1 MPASR
6 IALLL
11 SEGAEGPATFLGL
24 PYPFWQTVNFLGFI
38 ALLVWLLRKPL
49 VQFFENRRHQIAES
63 LRKAEEDRDR
73 AQAVAREVGEHLVRI
88 EAEIEL
94 LRLHAREQA
103 ETEEKEIAA
112 HAVEEAERV
121 AARTR
126 AELDARVRSAKNE
139 LTTYAADL
147 AVALARDL
155 VVKTVTPDD
164 EKRLVAEGV
173 KNLGGNAR

>member
-1 MPASR
+1 MTAPR
-6 IALLL
+6 IALFL
-11 SEGAEGPATFLGL
+11 SGGAEGAATFLGL
-24 PYPFWQTVNFLGFI
+24 PYPFWQTLNFLGFV

-49 VQFFENRRHQIAES
+49 VQFFESRRGQVAAS

-73 AQAVAREVGEHLVRI
+73 AQAVAREVGERLVRI
-88 EAEIEL
+88 EAEIEAI
-94 LRLHAREQA
+94 RVHAREQA

-112 HAVEEAERV
+112 HAVQESERI

-139 LTTYAADL
+139 LTSYAADL
-147 AVALARDL
+147 AVELAREL
-155 VVKTVTPDD
+155 VVKNVTPAD

-173 KNLGGNAR
+173 KSLGGEAR